1 MSTKKVVSTLLLAS
15 ILVMMLA
22 AVAQASIEPVV
33 AVETLTGELSQADLD
48 GAMDCF
54 TEHAVVV
61 NKLDNRTYVDEEIAD
76 ILTVW
81 ERPGRTYDIVSLN
94 MDGDTVTVTLD
105 VADKGWVWGQ
115 QRMTAATENGK
126 ISDLS
131 LDGFR
136 LQYFP
141 TPSK

>member
-1 MSTKKVVSTLLLAS
+1 MA
-15 ILVMMLA
+15 
-22 AVAQASIEPVV
+22 
-33 AVETLTGELSQADLD
+33 
-48 GAMDCF
+48 CF

-61 NKLDNRTYVDEEIAD
+61 NKLDNRTYVEEEIAE

-81 ERPGRTYDIVSLN
+81 ERPGRTYDIISQHTDV
-94 MDGDTVTVTLD
+94 DIVTVTLD

-115 QRMTAATENGK
+115 HRVTAAIENGT

-141 TPSK
+141 IRAN